1 VTAPP
6 PGRGRYFA
14 IDGPDGCGKSAQA
27 EALATHLQSLGREV
41 VHLREPGSTP
51 IGEALRALLL
61 APSTGELLPLSEALL
76 FTAARAELVARV
88 IAPALLR
95 GAVVVAERC
104 FLSTL
109 AYQVGTGYAGA
120 GVDAAL
126 VLELSRRAHGGALPD
141 AIFVL
146 DLPPEVAARR
156 RTHRS
161 ADRFEARPAAFH
173 ARLRD
178 AYLTFAAAESTAQVL
193 DADRSKEQVQQDL
206 RARVARF
213 WP

>member
-27 EALATHLQSLGREV
+27 EALASHLQGLGREV

-51 IGEALRALLL
+51 IGEALRQLLL

-88 IAPALLR
+88 IAPALQR

-109 AYQVGTGYAGA
+109 AYQVGTAPG

-146 DLPPEVAARR
+146 DVPPEVAARR

-178 AYLTFAAAESTAQVL
+178 AYLAFAAAESTAQVL